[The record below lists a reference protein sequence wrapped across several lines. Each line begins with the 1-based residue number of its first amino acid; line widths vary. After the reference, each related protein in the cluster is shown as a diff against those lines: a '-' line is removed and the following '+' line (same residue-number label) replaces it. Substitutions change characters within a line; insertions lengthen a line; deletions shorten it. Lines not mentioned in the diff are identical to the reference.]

1 MGRAKSRPAPVGR
14 GNLQAER
21 DKRGTDMDKKDNSH
35 NRPISTQTYGLRP
48 YDDNCDELVE
58 LCKES
63 GQKPGEALRDLI
75 DEAFRARRTPPI
87 AATEI
92 MQSLEQ
98 LVEQNRQ
105 LIEQNRL
112 ATERYEQLL
121 EKYEQLDERS
131 ARLKQGLIQ
140 NLREFYAILLETL
153 SASIGARRLAWN
165 YVAYTVLKQS
175 GSTDDQIKQ
184 RYEAEKKAWIDEKD
198 KIANALEEA
207 IKKMPPQQ

>member
-1 MGRAKSRPAPVGR
+1 MDRMRRAKSRPTLVER
-14 GNLQAER
+14 GNLQTER
-21 DKRGTDMDKKDNSH
+21 GKRGIDMDKNNNSH
-35 NRPISTQTYGLRP
+35 NRQISTQTYGMRP
-48 YDDNCDELVE
+48 YEDNCDELAE

-63 GQKPGEALRDLI
+63 GQKPGEALRDLV
-75 DEAFRARRTPPI
+75 DEAFRARRNPPI
-87 AATEI
+87 VGTEI
-92 MQSLEQ
+92 MQALE
-98 LVEQNRQ
+98 Q

-112 ATERYEQLL
+112 ANERYERLL
-121 EKYEQLDERS
+121 EKYEQLDERN

-153 SASIGARRLAWN
+153 AASIGARRLTWN

-175 GSTDDQIKQ
+175 GSTDEQIKQ

-198 KIANALEEA
+198 KIANVLEEA

>member
-1 MGRAKSRPAPVGR
+1 
-14 GNLQAER
+14 
-21 DKRGTDMDKKDNSH
+21 MDKKNNSH
-35 NRPISTQTYGLRP
+35 NRAISTQTYGLRP
-48 YDDNCDELVE
+48 YEDNCDDLAEF
-58 LCKES
+58 CKES
-63 GQKPGEALRDLI
+63 GQKPGEALRDLV
-75 DEAFRARRTPPI
+75 DEAFRARRNPQI
-87 AATEI
+87 VGTEI
-92 MQSLEQ
+92 MQVLE
-98 LVEQNRQ
+98 Q

-112 ATERYEQLL
+112 ANERYERLL
-121 EKYEQLDERS
+121 DKYEQLDERN

-153 SASIGARRLAWN
+153 SASIGARRLTWN
-165 YVAYTVLKQS
+165 YVAYSVLKQS

>member
-1 MGRAKSRPAPVGR
+1 MRRAKSRLAPVER
-14 GNLQAER
+14 GNLQTESS
-21 DKRGTDMDKKDNSH
+21 KRGIDMDKNNNSH
-35 NRPISTQTYGLRP
+35 NRQISTQTYGMRP
-48 YDDNCDELVE
+48 YEDNCDELVE

-63 GQKPGEALRDLI
+63 GQKPGEALRDLV
-75 DEAFRARRTPPI
+75 DEAFRARRNPPI
-87 AATEI
+87 VGTEI
-92 MQSLEQ
+92 MQALE
-98 LVEQNRQ
+98 Q

-112 ATERYEQLL
+112 ANERYERLL
-121 EKYEQLDERS
+121 EKYEQLDERN

-153 SASIGARRLAWN
+153 SASIGARRLTWN

-175 GSTDDQIKQ
+175 GSTDEQIKQ

-207 IKKMPPQQ
+207 IKNMPPQP

>member
-1 MGRAKSRPAPVGR
+1 MTS
-14 GNLQAER
+14 
-21 DKRGTDMDKKDNSH
+21 
-35 NRPISTQTYGLRP
+35 
-48 YDDNCDELVE
+48 ELDP
-58 LCKES
+58 L
-63 GQKPGEALRDLI
+63 
-75 DEAFRARRTPPI
+75 
-87 AATEI
+87 
-92 MQSLEQ
+92 LE
-98 LVEQNRQ
+98 Q

-112 ATERYEQLL
+112 ANERYERLL
-121 EKYEQLDERS
+121 EKYEQLDERN

-165 YVAYTVLKQS
+165 YVAYSVLKQS

-184 RYEAEKKAWIDEKD
+184 RYDAEKKAWIDEKD

>member
-1 MGRAKSRPAPVGR
+1 
-14 GNLQAER
+14 
-21 DKRGTDMDKKDNSH
+21 MDKNNNSR

-48 YDDNCDELVE
+48 YEDNCDELAE

-63 GQKPGEALRDLI
+63 GQKPGEALRDLV
-75 DEAFRARRTPPI
+75 DEAFRARRNPPI
-87 AATEI
+87 VTSEI
-92 MQSLEQ
+92 MQALE
-98 LVEQNRQ
+98 Q

-112 ATERYEQLL
+112 ANERYERLL
-121 EKYEQLDERS
+121 EKYEQLDEQN

-153 SASIGARRLAWN
+153 SASIGARRLTWN

-175 GSTDDQIKQ
+175 GSTDEQIKQ

-198 KIANALEEA
+198 QIADALEEA
-207 IKKMPPQQ
+207 IKKMPLQQ

>member
-1 MGRAKSRPAPVGR
+1 MRRAKSRLAPVER
-14 GNLQAER
+14 GNLQTER
-21 DKRGTDMDKKDNSH
+21 GKRGIDMDKNNNSH
-35 NRPISTQTYGLRP
+35 NRQISTQTYGMRP
-48 YDDNCDELVE
+48 YEDNCDELVE

-63 GQKPGEALRDLI
+63 GQKPGEALRDLV
-75 DEAFRARRTPPI
+75 DEAFRARRNPPI
-87 AATEI
+87 VWTEI
-92 MQSLEQ
+92 MQALE
-98 LVEQNRQ
+98 Q

-112 ATERYEQLL
+112 ANERYERLL
-121 EKYEQLDERS
+121 EKYEQLDERN

-153 SASIGARRLAWN
+153 SASIGARRLTWN

-175 GSTDDQIKQ
+175 GSTDEQIKQ

-207 IKKMPPQQ
+207 IKKMPPQP

>member
-1 MGRAKSRPAPVGR
+1 
-14 GNLQAER
+14 
-21 DKRGTDMDKKDNSH
+21 MDKNNNSH
-35 NRPISTQTYGLRP
+35 NRQISTQTYGLRP
-48 YDDNCDELVE
+48 YEDNCDELAE

-63 GQKPGEALRDLI
+63 GQKPGEALRDLV
-75 DEAFRARRTPPI
+75 DEAFRARHSPPI
-87 AATEI
+87 VGTEI
-92 MQSLEQ
+92 MQALEQ
-98 LVEQNRQ
+98 LVEQNR
-105 LIEQNRL
+105 L
-112 ATERYEQLL
+112 ANERYERLL
-121 EKYEQLDERS
+121 EKYEQLDERN

-153 SASIGARRLAWN
+153 AASIGARRLTWN

-175 GSTDDQIKQ
+175 GSTDEQIKQ